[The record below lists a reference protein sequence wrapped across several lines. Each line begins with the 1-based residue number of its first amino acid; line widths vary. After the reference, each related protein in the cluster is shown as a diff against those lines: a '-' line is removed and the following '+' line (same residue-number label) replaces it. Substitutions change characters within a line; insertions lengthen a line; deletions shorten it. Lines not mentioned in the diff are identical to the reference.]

1 MPVVPA
7 VSPLN
12 PAESEVS
19 DVREIVLDAGHTQL
33 SALLTQPRDTP
44 PRAVVVALHGG
55 GMRAGYFHGEAHPSL
70 SLLTLGARLGFTVL
84 AVDRPGYGLSAAALP
99 QGEDLAEQADTL
111 HAALGDFTAEHSTG
125 AGLFLVA
132 HSYGGKVA
140 LATAARD
147 AEAGGRLLGLDVSGI
162 SHRCAIDVRALGGF
176 HGRRTTRLHWGPLQL
191 YPPGTFRLAERLVTA
206 MPVREEAEAVRRPD
220 SFAAFAARVRVP
232 VRFTYAEFERW
243 WLHDEATLK
252 EMAGLLAASRVVVDH
267 LPRAGHN
274 ISLGWAA
281 RAYHL
286 RALAFLEECLTDRNH
301 GRRGA

>member
-12 PAESEVS
+12 SADC
-19 DVREIVLDAGHTQL
+19 DVREIVLDAGRTRL
-33 SALLTQPRDTP
+33 SALLAQPRDTP

-55 GMRAGYFHGEAHPSL
+55 GMRAGYFHGQAHPSL

-99 QGEDLAEQADTL
+99 QGADLGEQADML
-111 HAALGDFTAEHSTG
+111 HAALGDFTAAHATG
-125 AGLFLVA
+125 AGMFLIA
-132 HSYGGKVA
+132 HSYGGTVA
-140 LATAARD
+140 LALADAARD
-147 AEAGGRLLGLDVSGI
+147 AEAGGRLLGLDLSGI
-162 SHRCAIDVRALGGF
+162 SHRRAIDVHALGGF

-206 MPVREEAEAVRRPD
+206 MPVREEAEAVRWPG
-220 SFAAFAARVRVP
+220 SFAAIAAGVRVP
-232 VRFTYAEFERW
+232 VRFTFAEFERW

-252 EMAGLLAASRVVVDH
+252 EMTGLLTASRVVVDR

-286 RALAFLEECLTDRNH
+286 RALAFLEECLTDRDH
-301 GRRGA
+301 VRRGA